1 MEDIFR
7 NILKTTGA
15 DPVIVFG
22 DLLTY
27 IISGFCLNEEK
38 VAWKY
43 KKDVNKLFFNMTIAW
58 MERCS
63 DEIEKEGWSDALGK
77 FYEQNIINNGK
88 QVNFQQ
94 YYTPKEVSSLAARIL
109 VTENTKV
116 NTFNEPSCG
125 SGRNLLCF
133 ARTHRDSYYV
143 GEDVD
148 STSCRIC
155 ICNFFIHRIQGLVI
169 CHNTLLGD
177 PVHFAYATNPYIMD
191 STSPYYGI
199 THILREYDD
208 T

>member
-7 NILKTTGA
+7 NILKTTGTG
-15 DPVIVFG
+15 PVIVFG

-38 VAWKY
+38 VSWKY
-43 KKDVNKLFFNMTIAW
+43 TEEVNRLFFNMMLAW

-63 DEIEKEGWSDALGK
+63 DEIKKDGWSDALGE
-77 FYEQNIINNGK
+77 FYEKNIINKHK

-109 VTENTKV
+109 VAENINGCV
-116 NTFNEPSCG
+116 FNEPCCG
-125 SGRNLLCF
+125 SGRNLLYF
-133 ARTHRDSYYV
+133 ARAHRDSYYI

-155 ICNFFIHRIQGLVI
+155 ICNLFIHGIQGVVI
-169 CHNTLLGD
+169 CHNTLLGN
-177 PVHFAYATNPYIMD
+177 PVHFEYATNPYIYD
-191 STSPYYGI
+191 PASPYYGI
-199 THILREYDD
+199 PHIFRKYSDK
-208 T
+208 